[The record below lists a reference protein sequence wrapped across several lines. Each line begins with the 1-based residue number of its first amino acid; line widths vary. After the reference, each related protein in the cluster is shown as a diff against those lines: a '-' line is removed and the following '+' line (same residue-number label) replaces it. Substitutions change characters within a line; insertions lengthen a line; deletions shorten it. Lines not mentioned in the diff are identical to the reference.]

1 MPAKPIPQM
10 KLYRDWLGRERGL
23 RFADYDAM
31 WRWSV
36 TDLEA
41 FWRSIWDYH
50 ELSSPTPWS
59 KVLVKEQMPG
69 AIWFEG
75 ASVNYVH
82 QILRHAA
89 AAETAGQPA
98 IISENELGVV
108 REMPWSELKRQVA
121 SMALTLKSIGV
132 KRGDRVAAYLPN
144 VPETVVAMLGSVS
157 IGAVWTVCA
166 PDMGTPAVVDRF
178 KQVTPKVLI
187 AADGV
192 HYAGKPMDRSAT
204 VAQLREAL
212 PSVEHLI
219 LLETPFAAKKLAAE
233 LTVSEAIGRTGVDVE
248 AFEPEWVPFD
258 HPLWVLYSSGTTGLP
273 KPMVHSHGGVIMT
286 ALTAAK
292 NMDLG
297 ASYDPN
303 TLGERFHWYSSTGW
317 VMWNSQ
323 LWGLLSGTTV
333 CIYDGSPSGPKDKP
347 DWSVLWRFAARH
359 RITYLGAGAAFHAS
373 CMKAG
378 LKISDCGDLSAV
390 RAIGSTGSPLAPDV
404 QDWGTAQFASIGT
417 PNIWWSNIS
426 GGTDIAASF
435 VGGNPELPL
444 QTGRM
449 QCRQLGVATEAWN
462 DEGRPVIGEVGELVC
477 VRPMPSMPI
486 YFWGDTNNQH
496 YLSSYFDTY
505 PGIWRHG
512 DWLTIYPDGSCTI
525 TGRSDATINRN
536 GVRMG
541 TSEIYAAVERLPE
554 VADSMVI
561 ELEQGHGDSRLIM
574 FLALQDNVALDETL
588 RGKLAASIRSSLSP
602 RFIPDEILLAPG
614 IPRTLSGKKQELPIK
629 RLFQGRPI
637 EKIINRDAM
646 ANPEILGWYRNVAA
660 ERMIANGRLVR
671 SSD

>member
-1 MPAKPIPQM
+1 MPAIPVPQM
-10 KLYRDWLGRERGL
+10 KLYRDWLRREHGL
-23 RFADYDAM
+23 QFKDYDAM

-41 FWRSIWDYH
+41 FWRSIWSYH
-50 ELSSPTPWS
+50 DMSSPTPWS
-59 KVLVKEQMPG
+59 KALASDQMPG
-69 AIWFEG
+69 AAWFDG
-75 ASVNYVH
+75 AQINYAKQV
-82 QILRHAA
+82 LRHVQ
-89 AAETAGQPA
+89 AAEAVGQPA
-98 IISENELGVV
+98 IIAENETGDV
-108 REMPWSELKRQVA
+108 REISWPELERQVA
-121 SMALTLKSIGV
+121 SMALTLRTLGV
-132 KRGDRVAAYLPN
+132 RRGDRVAAYMPN
-144 VPETVVAMLGSVS
+144 VPETIVAMLGCVSV
-157 IGAVWTVCA
+157 GAIWTVCA

-178 KQVTPKVLI
+178 KQVEPKVLI

-192 HYAGKPMDRSAT
+192 HYAGRSLDRSVT
-204 VAQLREAL
+204 VAHLRQAL
-212 PSVEHLI
+212 PSVDSLI
-219 LLETPFAAKKLAAE
+219 LLETPFASGRVSAE
-233 LTVSEAIGRTGVDVE
+233 VSMRDAIGRAGPDVD

-273 KPMVHSHGGVIMT
+273 KPMVHSHGGVILS
-286 ALTAAK
+286 ALAAAK
-292 NMDLG
+292 HMDLG
-297 ASYDPN
+297 ASYDAN
-303 TLGERFHWYSSTGW
+303 TFGERFHWYSSTGW

-323 LWGLLSGTTV
+323 LWGLLGGTTV
-333 CIYDGSPSGPKDKP
+333 CIYDGSPSGPKAEP

-359 RITYLGAGAAFHAS
+359 RITYFGAGAAFHAS

-378 LKISDCGDLSAV
+378 LKLADCGDLTAV
-390 RAIGSTGSPLAPDV
+390 RALGSTGSPLLPDV
-404 QDWGTAQFASIGT
+404 QEWGTAQFANIGT
-417 PNIWWSNIS
+417 PDIWWSNIS

-462 DEGRPVIGEVGELVC
+462 EEGRPVIGEVGELVC
-477 VRPMPSMPI
+477 VRPMPSMPV
-486 YFWGDTNNQH
+486 YFWGDTGNEH

-554 VADSMVI
+554 IADSMVI
-561 ELEQGHGDSRLIM
+561 ELEGHQGESSLVM
-574 FLALQDNVALDETL
+574 FLVLQDRAILDAALRNSLD
-588 RGKLAASIRSSLSP
+588 AAIRSSLSP
-602 RFIPDEILLAPG
+602 RFIPDEVHVAPG

-646 ANPEILGWYRNVAA
+646 ANPEVLTWYRNMATQRREAV
-660 ERMIANGRLVR
+660 G
-671 SSD
+671 SDT